1 MRNMK
6 YIIFILI
13 IIINAK
19 AFAKEVTVDIF
30 FVSSAGSTKVMEFG
44 NILTY
49 RQTEGIASWSDS
61 EGDYGLLECLGNYVT
76 NKDKGTILKNYCKG
90 TNRNKDTFWLIMNR
104 NSNDYEAGI
113 GKSTYIHG
121 TGKFINYKNRICL
134 YGVEI
139 IEGMAVLKQK
149 CKLD

>member
-1 MRNMK
+1 MR
-6 YIIFILI
+6 YFIFFLI
-13 IIINAK
+13 FFFNTICI
-19 AFAKEVTVDIF
+19 AKEITIDIF
-30 FVSSAGSTKVMEFG
+30 FVSSAGTNKVMKFG
-44 NILTY
+44 EILTY

-76 NKDKGTILKNYCKG
+76 NKNEGTILNNYCKG

-113 GKSTYIHG
+113 GKTTYLQG
-121 TGKFINYKNRICL
+121 TGKFKKYKNVVCV

-149 CKLD
+149 CKL

>member
-1 MRNMK
+1 MR
-6 YIIFILI
+6 YFIFILI
-13 IIINAK
+13 FFFNTICI
-19 AFAKEVTVDIF
+19 AKEITIDIF
-30 FVSSAGSTKVMEFG
+30 FVSDAGTNKVMKFG
-44 NILTY
+44 EILTY
-49 RQTEGIASWSDS
+49 RQTEGVASWSDS

-76 NKDKGTILKNYCKG
+76 NKNDGTILNNYCKG

-113 GKSTYIHG
+113 GKTTYLQG
-121 TGKFINYKNRICL
+121 TGKFKKYKNIVCV

-149 CKLD
+149 CKL

>member
-1 MRNMK
+1 MR
-6 YIIFILI
+6 YFIFILI
-13 IIINAK
+13 FLFNIICI
-19 AFAKEVTVDIF
+19 AKEITIDIF
-30 FVSSAGSTKVMEFG
+30 FVSSAGTNKVMKFG
-44 NILTY
+44 EILTY

-76 NKDKGTILKNYCKG
+76 NKNDGTILNNYCKG

-113 GKSTYIHG
+113 GKTTYLQG
-121 TGKFINYKNRICL
+121 TGKFKKYKNVVCV

-149 CKLD
+149 CKL

>member
-1 MRNMK
+1 MR
-6 YIIFILI
+6 YFIFILI
-13 IIINAK
+13 FFFNTICI
-19 AFAKEVTVDIF
+19 AKEITIDIF
-30 FVSSAGSTKVMEFG
+30 FVSSAGTNKVMKFG
-44 NILTY
+44 EILTY

-76 NKDKGTILKNYCKG
+76 NKNDGTILNNYCKG

-113 GKSTYIHG
+113 GKTTYLQG
-121 TGKFINYKNRICL
+121 TGKFKKYKNVVCV

-149 CKLD
+149 CKL

>member
-1 MRNMK
+1 MR
-6 YIIFILI
+6 YFIFILI
-13 IIINAK
+13 FFFNTICI
-19 AFAKEVTVDIF
+19 AKEITIDIF
-30 FVSSAGSTKVMEFG
+30 FVSSAGTNKVMKFG
-44 NILTY
+44 EILTY

-76 NKDKGTILKNYCKG
+76 NKSDGTILNNYCKG

-113 GKSTYIHG
+113 GKTTYLQG
-121 TGKFINYKNRICL
+121 TGKFKKYKNIVCV

-149 CKLD
+149 CKL

>member
-1 MRNMK
+1 MRNF
-6 YIIFILI
+6 IFILI
-13 IIINAK
+13 FFFNTICI
-19 AFAKEVTVDIF
+19 AKEITIDIF
-30 FVSSAGSTKVMEFG
+30 FVSSAGTNKVMKFG
-44 NILTY
+44 EILTY

-76 NKDKGTILKNYCKG
+76 NKNDGTILNNYCKG

-113 GKSTYIHG
+113 GKTTYLQG
-121 TGKFINYKNRICL
+121 TGKFKKYKNVVCV

-149 CKLD
+149 CKL

>member
-1 MRNMK
+1 MR
-6 YIIFILI
+6 YFILI
-13 IIINAK
+13 LIFFLNTICI
-19 AFAKEVTVDIF
+19 AKEITIDIF
-30 FVSSAGSTKVMEFG
+30 FVSSAGTNKVMKFG
-44 NILTY
+44 EILTY

-76 NKDKGTILKNYCKG
+76 NKNEGTILNNYCKG

-113 GKSTYIHG
+113 GKTTYLQG
-121 TGKFINYKNRICL
+121 TGKFKKYKNVVCV

-149 CKLD
+149 CKL

>member
-1 MRNMK
+1 MR
-6 YIIFILI
+6 YFIFIFIFFLNTI
-13 IIINAK
+13 CI
-19 AFAKEVTVDIF
+19 AKEITIDIF
-30 FVSSAGSTKVMEFG
+30 FVSSAGTNKVMKFG
-44 NILTY
+44 EILTY

-76 NKDKGTILKNYCKG
+76 NKNEGTILNNYCKG

-113 GKSTYIHG
+113 GKTTYLQG
-121 TGKFINYKNRICL
+121 TGKFKKYKNVVCV

-149 CKLD
+149 CKL

>member
-1 MRNMK
+1 MR
-6 YIIFILI
+6 YFIFILI
-13 IIINAK
+13 FFFNTICI
-19 AFAKEVTVDIF
+19 AKEITIDIF
-30 FVSSAGSTKVMEFG
+30 FVSDAGTNKVMKFG
-44 NILTY
+44 EILTY
-49 RQTEGIASWSDS
+49 RQTEGVASWSDS

-76 NKDKGTILKNYCKG
+76 NKSDGTILNNYCKG

-113 GKSTYIHG
+113 GKTTYLQG
-121 TGKFINYKNRICL
+121 TGKFKKYKNIVCV

-149 CKLD
+149 CKL